1 MIRNYILIHFRALV
15 KKPLL
20 SLINVLGLAIGIGAC
35 LLCYLHIEY
44 ELSYDQHNTNAN
56 RIYRLVNG
64 DMVSGEGWVKVSAPI
79 PPKLAA
85 DIPEI
90 ESFTRLERVTY
101 NPKITVR
108 YEDKVFNEDL
118 FYMADPALLDIFDLP
133 LIIGDKNQVL
143 RDPNSVI
150 ISETTS
156 LRLFGE
162 EDPIG
167 KSIEVGAQ
175 FTFQVSGVFANIP
188 DNSHISFDYLINFE
202 NLEKVLPGTSL
213 TGNWGQFNYFAY
225 VLLTNPDS
233 EEVAEDKIATTII
246 KLDGDNQINLKH
258 LNLQPLSDIHFQA
271 NRGNVKQSYDS
282 KYLYIYSAVAIAI
295 LVISIINFINL
306 TIAGSTKRIREVGV
320 RKVVGARRSQLI
332 IQYISESFLVAL
344 LALIT
349 GILLVSLIFL
359 PATNQVLQSHIILD
373 FSSPKLFTY
382 ILFMLVL
389 ISLSSG
395 FYIAVF
401 ITSFQPAQALK
412 GTLKIGSKGSVF
424 KNLLLGTQF
433 LISLVLILS
442 SIFIYRQLNLL
453 RSQDL
458 GLNPNQVIN
467 IALYNQEAKQKARL
481 LKSEIKR
488 LPWVVNATNTRFIAG
503 KVNWHQTTWWE
514 GQEESESMSIILAD
528 QDFLSTLDLE
538 ILEGDQ
544 QVIESELSEGE
555 VRYILNQSARTHIGW
570 QNALGKS
577 FQVFGKKSIA
587 PVAGVVE
594 DFNYQSLHHNVEP
607 VVIAVY
613 PEIAPGQLMV
623 KTSNT
628 NYQSALKELES
639 IFTSI
644 VSNTPFEY
652 HFLDDE
658 FQRLYQAENR
668 TGKIIGFL
676 TVIAIILALLGLYGL
691 VSFAVQERTKEM
703 VFKWGVGD
711 N

>member
-1 MIRNYILIHFRALV
+1 M
-15 KKPLL
+15 
-20 SLINVLGLAIGIGAC
+20 
-35 LLCYLHIEY
+35 
-44 ELSYDQHNTNAN
+44 
-56 RIYRLVNG
+56 
-64 DMVSGEGWVKVSAPI
+64 
-79 PPKLAA
+79 
-85 DIPEI
+85 
-90 ESFTRLERVTY
+90 
-101 NPKITVR
+101 
-108 YEDKVFNEDL
+108 
-118 FYMADPALLDIFDLP
+118 
-133 LIIGDKNQVL
+133 
-143 RDPNSVI
+143 
-150 ISETTS
+150 
-156 LRLFGE
+156 
-162 EDPIG
+162 
-167 KSIEVGAQ
+167 
-175 FTFQVSGVFANIP
+175 
-188 DNSHISFDYLINFE
+188 
-202 NLEKVLPGTSL
+202 
-213 TGNWGQFNYFAY
+213 
-225 VLLTNPDS
+225 
-233 EEVAEDKIATTII
+233 
-246 KLDGDNQINLKH
+246 
-258 LNLQPLSDIHFQA
+258 
-271 NRGNVKQSYDS
+271 
-282 KYLYIYSAVAIAI
+282 
-295 LVISIINFINL
+295 
-306 TIAGSTKRIREVGV
+306 
-320 RKVVGARRSQLI
+320 VGARRSQLI

-359 PATNQVLQSHIILD
+359 PVANQVLQSNIILD
-373 FSSPKLFTY
+373 FYSPKLFTY

-401 ITSFQPAQALK
+401 ITSFKPVQALK

-467 IALYNQEAKQKARL
+467 IALYNQEAKQNARL

-488 LPWVVNATNTRFIAG
+488 LPWVLNATNTRFIAG
-503 KVNWHQTTWWE
+503 KANWHQTTWWE

-528 QDFLSTLDLE
+528 QDFLSTLGLE

-544 QVIESELSEGE
+544 QVIESEPSEGE

-570 QNALGKS
+570 QTAVGKS

-587 PVAGVVE
+587 PVTGVVE
-594 DFNYQSLHHNVEP
+594 DFNYLSLHHNVEP

-613 PEIAPGQLMV
+613 NEIAPGQLMV

-658 FQRLYQAENR
+658 FQRLYEAENR

-703 VFKWGVGD
+703 AIRKVLGVSLPNVLQLLTKGYIGLLVIANILAVPMVWFILNNWLNNFSYKINLEASFFVVGSVLVWLFVMITVSINVYQVSKID
-711 N
+711 PVEGLRYE